1 MGGGGE
7 TSGGGQSYTT
17 ALNWKDFLPSWTQSG
32 QQAALPY
39 LMQRAQT
46 GLLPSEEKSLWGGI
60 QGQLDTS
67 SMGAGKNLAGKLASS
82 GISANSPAAA
92 GGFADL
98 AADRVSA
105 GSKAALD
112 FAKMKIGAKETAIGQ
127 MLTALYTPPPV
138 ATASSSYTNPTTTS
152 SGGK

>member
-1 MGGGGE
+1 MGGGG
-7 TSGGGQSYTT
+7 TNTGGGQSYTT

-32 QQAALPY
+32 QQAALPW
-39 LMQRAQT
+39 LMQRAQQ
-46 GLLPSEEKSLWGGI
+46 GLLPSESNALWGGI

-67 SMGAGKNLAGKLASS
+67 SASAGKGLASKLASS
-82 GISANSPAAA
+82 GISTDSPAAA

-138 ATASSSYTNPTTTS
+138 ATASSSYTNPSSS